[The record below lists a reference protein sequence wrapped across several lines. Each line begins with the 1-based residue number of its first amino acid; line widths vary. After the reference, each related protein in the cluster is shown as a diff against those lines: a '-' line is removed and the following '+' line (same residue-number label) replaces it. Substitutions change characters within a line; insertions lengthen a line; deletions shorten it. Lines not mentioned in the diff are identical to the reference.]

1 MKNILIDVS
10 AFAISFILQEILSNF
25 VNLENIFIDFTSFL
39 IIFVIIHVVMSIIF
53 KKTAYTK

>member
-39 IIFVIIHVVMSIIF
+39 IIFVIIHVVMSIKL